1 MNVLNLMV
9 SNGNQVIFL
18 SFAEGVIKVD
28 PSGLNGRKGMYVCMY
43 VNRYP

>member
-28 PSGLNGRKGMYVCMY
+28 PSGLNGRKGMSI
-43 VNRYP
+43 